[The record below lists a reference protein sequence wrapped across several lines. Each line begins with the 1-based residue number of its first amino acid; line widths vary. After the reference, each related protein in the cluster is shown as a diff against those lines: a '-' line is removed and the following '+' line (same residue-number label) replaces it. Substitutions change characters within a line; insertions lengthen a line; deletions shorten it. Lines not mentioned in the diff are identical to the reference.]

1 MDNFLDIL
9 TKENSILLNQEAVD
23 WKEAIAI
30 ACRPLVNSGAIESR
44 YIDSI
49 IESTNK
55 YGPYYLL
62 MDGMAMPHSR
72 PEDGV
77 IRNAFSLVTFKNGV
91 KFPDGKFAQVF
102 VVLAATSSEIHTSVA
117 IPQIV
122 AIFDS
127 ENIIDRFLNCKDKKE
142 VFDIISKID
151 LNKYLRKE

>member
-9 TKENSILLNQEAVD
+9 KNENSILLNQEAD
-23 WKEAIAI
+23 NWESAIAVS
-30 ACRPLVNSGAIESR
+30 CEPLVKSGAIESR

-49 IESTNK
+49 IASTHK

-77 IRNAFSLVTFKNGV
+77 NRNAFSLVTFKSPIS
-91 KFPDGKFAQVF
+91 FPDGKEAQVF
-102 VVLAATSSEIHTSVA
+102 VVLAAISSEIHTSVA

-122 AIFDS
+122 SIFDT
-127 ENIIDRFLNCKDKKE
+127 ENIIERLVSCKSKKE
-142 VFDIISKID
+142 IYDIISKID
-151 LNKYLRKE
+151 LNQYLRKD